1 MPRHYFLIFINQP
14 SRQPEVGEMGVQGL
28 GEDKKNI
35 SPEIQAF
42 PTTRPL
48 CTGDGVTPAGDAVV
62 SSAKTDLCPSKR
74 GVPVHEFYMACQ
86 NTQDSTH
93 YYIQKLI
100 NITTRLQR
108 FAKKV

>member
-1 MPRHYFLIFINQP
+1 MPVLRHFFLIFINQP

-48 CTGDGVTPAGDAVV
+48 FTGDGVSPAGEAVV
-62 SSAKTDLCPSKR
+62 AGAMTDLCPSVR
-74 GVPVHEFYMACQ
+74 GVPVHGF
-86 NTQDSTH
+86 
-93 YYIQKLI
+93 
-100 NITTRLQR
+100 
-108 FAKKV
+108 